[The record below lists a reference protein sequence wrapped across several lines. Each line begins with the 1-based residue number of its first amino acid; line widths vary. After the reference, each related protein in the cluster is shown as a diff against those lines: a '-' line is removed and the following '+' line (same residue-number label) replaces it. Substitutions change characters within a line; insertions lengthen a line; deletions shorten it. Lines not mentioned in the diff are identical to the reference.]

1 MSLRNVRVIGLGNVL
16 MSDDGFGPYVAR
28 VLDAL
33 YEFPEHV
40 QILDAGTPGLDLTRC
55 LVDAD
60 VVVLVETVTAEG
72 CAGDIH
78 QFRLSDV
85 LDEAPMAR
93 LARHDPAVQEAL
105 LTVAAAGLGPKHALL
120 LGVVPEWTATGVNL
134 SPAVR
139 SAIEPV
145 VALVLSEIARHGVAP
160 LRRREPRAPDTWWER
175 SRSCAAHA
183 VA

>member
-1 MSLRNVRVIGLGNVL
+1 MSSIRVLGLGNVL

-28 VLDAL
+28 VLDAR

-40 QILDAGTPGLDLTRC
+40 QIVDGGTPGLDLTRC
-55 LVDAD
+55 LVGAD

-72 CAGDIH
+72 CAGDVH

-85 LDEAPMAR
+85 LHGQPTR
-93 LARHDPAVQEAL
+93 LAQNDAVGEAL
-105 LTVAAAGLGPKHALL
+105 LTVAAAGMGPKHALL
-120 LGVVPEWTATGVNL
+120 LGVVPEWTATGVDL

-139 SAIEPV
+139 AAIEPV
-145 VALVLSEIARHGVAP
+145 VGLVLSEIARHGARP
-160 LRRREPRAPDTWWER
+160 HPRREPRQPDTWWER
-175 SRSCAAHA
+175 SRQAHA